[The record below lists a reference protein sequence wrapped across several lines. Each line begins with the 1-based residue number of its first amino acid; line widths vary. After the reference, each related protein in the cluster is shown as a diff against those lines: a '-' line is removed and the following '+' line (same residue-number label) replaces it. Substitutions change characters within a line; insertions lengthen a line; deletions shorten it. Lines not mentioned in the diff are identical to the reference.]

1 MAILSGF
8 FLVLLIISA
17 VLLVIIVLMQDEQG
31 EGLGGIFGGGGAAP
45 VGNRSG
51 NILTR
56 ATAVIATVFLVSV
69 FGYAWINR
77 TPETSNVQQAAR
89 ELEGGDA
96 FLEWWVV
103 DEPVDIPEEALEPE
117 IELEASEG
125 AETEPGSTTET
136 EDEAENGQ

>member
-1 MAILSGF
+1 MAIISGF

-31 EGLGGIFGGGGAAP
+31 EGLGGIFGGGGSGAP

-56 ATAVIATVFLVSV
+56 ATAVIATIFLVSV

-77 TPETSNVQQAAR
+77 TPESSNVQAAAR
-89 ELEGGDA
+89 ELEGDEA

-103 DEPVDIPEEALEPE
+103 DEPVDVPEDAMP
-117 IELEASEG
+117 
-125 AETEPGSTTET
+125 T
-136 EDEAENGQ
+136 EAELQSAPEADVPEADSAEGEEETGE

>member
-8 FLVLLIISA
+8 LLVVFIITALLLI
-17 VLLVIIVLMQDEQG
+17 IIVLMQDEQG

-56 ATAVIATVFLVSV
+56 ATSIIATIFLVTL

-77 TPETSNVQQAAR
+77 TPEDADVEAAAR
-89 ELEGGDA
+89 ALEAEEEGVV
-96 FLEWWVV
+96 EWWRV
-103 DEPVDIPEEALEPE
+103 DEPVTIPDESVPDSGV
-117 IELEASEG
+117 ELEAQDDD
-125 AETEPGSTTET
+125 AADETNDDIDVE
-136 EDEAENGQ
+136 

>member
-17 VLLVIIVLMQDEQG
+17 ILLVIIVLMQDEQG
-31 EGLGGIFGGGGAAP
+31 EGLGGIFGGGGSGAP

-77 TPETSNVQQAAR
+77 TPEASNVQQAAR
-89 ELEGGDA
+89 ELEGGEA

-103 DEPVDIPEEALEPE
+103 DEPVDLPEDTDVPEVEMEAAPEETPEVEPADDE
-117 IELEASEG
+117 
-125 AETEPGSTTET
+125 ETGE
-136 EDEAENGQ
+136 

>member
-8 FLVLLIISA
+8 LLVVFIVTAILLI
-17 VLLVIIVLMQDEQG
+17 VIVLMQDEQG

-56 ATAVIATVFLVSV
+56 ATSIIATIFLVTL

-77 TPETSNVQQAAR
+77 TPEHADVEAAAR
-89 ELEGGDA
+89 ALEAREEGVV
-96 FLEWWVV
+96 EWWRV
-103 DEPVDIPEEALEPE
+103 DEPVTAPEAEAELQTLEND
-117 IELEASEG
+117 A
-125 AETEPGSTTET
+125 
-136 EDEAENGQ
+136 EDETIDGADVE

>member
-17 VLLVIIVLMQDEQG
+17 ILLVIIVLMQDEQG
-31 EGLGGIFGGGGAAP
+31 EGLGGIFGGGGSGAP

-77 TPETSNVQQAAR
+77 TPEASNVQQAAR
-89 ELEGGDA
+89 ELEGGEA

-103 DEPVDIPEEALEPE
+103 DEPVDLPEDTDVPEVEMEAAPEETP
-117 IELEASEG
+117 
-125 AETEPGSTTET
+125 
-136 EDEAENGQ
+136 EAEPADDEETGE

>member
-17 VLLVIIVLMQDEQG
+17 ILLVIIVLMQDEQG
-31 EGLGGIFGGGGAAP
+31 EGLGGIFGGGGSGAP

-77 TPETSNVQQAAR
+77 TPEASNVQQAAR
-89 ELEGGDA
+89 ELEGGEA

-103 DEPVDIPEEALEPE
+103 DEPVDLPEDPDVPEVEMEAAPEETP
-117 IELEASEG
+117 
-125 AETEPGSTTET
+125 
-136 EDEAENGQ
+136 EAEPADDEETGE

>member
-1 MAILSGF
+1 MAILSGL

-17 VLLVIIVLMQDEQG
+17 ILLVIIVLMQDEQG
-31 EGLGGIFGGGGAAP
+31 EGLGGIFGGGGSGAP

-77 TPETSNVQQAAR
+77 TPEASNVQQAAR
-89 ELEGGDA
+89 ELEGGEA

-103 DEPVDIPEEALEPE
+103 DEPVDLPEDTDVPEVEMEAAPEETPAVEQADDE
-117 IELEASEG
+117 
-125 AETEPGSTTET
+125 ETGE
-136 EDEAENGQ
+136 